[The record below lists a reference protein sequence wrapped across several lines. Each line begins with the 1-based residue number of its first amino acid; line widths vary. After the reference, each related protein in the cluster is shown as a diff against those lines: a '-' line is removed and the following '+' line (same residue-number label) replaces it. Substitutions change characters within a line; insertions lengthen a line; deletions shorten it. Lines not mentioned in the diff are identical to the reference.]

1 MEDSTRIA
9 QRHAA
14 ALKLLEDLTS
24 SLNDVEP
31 LGDISRA
38 QADYDAAEERH
49 SREQNPEKKR
59 ALCRELVRYGDRLE
73 EIQKQHKEAD
83 AKRKEQLDLFNS
95 RLSKEGYLKLAT
107 RVSSNTGTG
116 TNRDHDGDQT
126 THRTSTSGTP
136 ENPVANPDLDSSQ
149 LSGPSN
155 DRSTHETTRSPG
167 SLTQTPTIWNT
178 IEARST
184 PSRIHSATPSR
195 WLYTDL
201 GQQGVTEP
209 AGQTARPNKRSDNAV
224 SRPTKRQRQSASS
237 DTVTERTITF
247 EEVYQGGK
255 ARWKYRIVKIHE
267 LYYIFGCKRHDKHFC
282 KENPLQAAMSHLKG
296 KGHSSKK
303 SNATQA
309 LKSLGIQVLGCTDPD
324 LELNNKAV
332 DCYLAEQERKKER
345 RDASTNDLLQP
356 PQAGRI
362 YMAWWCDDDK
372 DYCLHAFLVIPF
384 FPQIGDGMDIQ
395 SVLHSD
401 LEVDVPACYKLNETT
416 HWYEWAEGYNKHE
429 KHVNNREY
437 PIMCLSGEIPH
448 KVDWLPVC
456 HFRKLNLEDED
467 LEDKD
472 VIKAFIRSKGI
483 GKFFSMTLFCFSS
496 LLTKPNTGQGN
507 EVESDQ
513 IKSLYGDRDVLFPR
527 PARKS
532 CGAPYETFKRNQ
544 RYVTA
549 KKRGRRRIG
558 PNLPTREVKPEPA
571 PMGGGDE
578 ATRQERQPSVRQ
590 RWPLA
595 RKNAPYMETLED
607 SDSE

>member
-1 MEDSTRIA
+1 MGDSVA
-9 QRHAA
+9 ERHAA
-14 ALKLLEDLTS
+14 ALRLLEDLTS

-73 EIQKQHKEAD
+73 EIQRQHKEAE

-107 RVSSNTGTG
+107 RASSNTGTG
-116 TNRDHDGDQT
+116 TNRDLEGGQT
-126 THRTSTSGTP
+126 THQTSTSGTP
-136 ENPVANPDLDSSQ
+136 ENPVPNPDLDSSQ
-149 LSGPSN
+149 LPGPS
-155 DRSTHETTRSPG
+155 DDQSTHETTRSPG
-167 SLTQTPTIWNT
+167 SLPQNTAIRNT
-178 IEARST
+178 IEPIST
-184 PSRIHSATPSR
+184 PSRTYSATPSR
-195 WLYTDL
+195 GFSIDL
-201 GQQGVTEP
+201 DQQGGTEP
-209 AGQTARPNKRSDNAV
+209 AGQTARPDERSDNTV
-224 SRPTKRQRQSASS
+224 FRPTKRQRQSASS

-255 ARWKYRIVKIHE
+255 ARWKYRIAKIHE

-296 KGHSSKK
+296 KGHSTKK

-324 LELNNKAV
+324 LEANNKAA
-332 DCYLAEQERKKER
+332 DCYLAEQEKKKER
-345 RDASTNDLLQP
+345 RNTSTKDLVQA
-356 PQAGRI
+356 PQTGKI
-362 YMAWWCDDDK
+362 YMAWWGDDDK
-372 DYCLHAFLVIPF
+372 GYCLHAFLVIPF
-384 FPQIGDGMDIQ
+384 IRQPGDGMDIQ
-395 SVLHSD
+395 SVMESD
-401 LEVDVPACYKLNETT
+401 LQVDIPACYRLNEITS
-416 HWYEWAEGYNKHE
+416 WYEWAEGYRKHD

-483 GKFFSMTLFCFSS
+483 GHGS
-496 LLTKPNTGQGN
+496 
-507 EVESDQ
+507 EVEGDQ
-513 IKSLYGDRDVLFPR
+513 IESLYRDRIDYDAPI
-527 PARKS
+527 PSGARKS
-532 CGAPYETFKRNQ
+532 IGHSYETYKKYNS
-544 RYVTA
+544 YVTA
-549 KKRGRRRIG
+549 KNRDRRRLG
-558 PNLPTREVKPEPA
+558 PNPQVREVKPEPV

-578 ATRQERQPSVRQ
+578 ATRRERQPSVRQ

-595 RKNAPYMETLED
+595 RRNAPEMETLDD